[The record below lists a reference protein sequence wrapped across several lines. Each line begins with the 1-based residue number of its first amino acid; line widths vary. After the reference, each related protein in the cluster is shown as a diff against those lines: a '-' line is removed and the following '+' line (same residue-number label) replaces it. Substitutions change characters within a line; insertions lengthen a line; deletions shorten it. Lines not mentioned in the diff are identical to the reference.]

1 MDLLSQSKTT
11 DVCQFEIRIKQ
22 MQKIIQFDVIS
33 KTKLE
38 VLVLKLKGNKQ
49 QYQKHKYSS
58 PLSDQIIVKFKS

>member
-1 MDLLSQSKTT
+1 
-11 DVCQFEIRIKQ
+11 

-49 QYQKHKYSS
+49 QYQKHKYFSL
-58 PLSDQIIVKFKS
+58 LSDCQV

>member
-1 MDLLSQSKTT
+1 
-11 DVCQFEIRIKQ
+11 

-58 PLSDQIIVKFKS
+58 PLSDQILLSSLKAEIFLANQ